1 MDNNLNALSDA
12 EKTRLLAEGV
22 MGWKAK
28 PKRSKY
34 ASWFD
39 GKVAKYPVSC
49 CDYWDPINNEA
60 HAAEVREAMRA
71 KGWNISQ
78 SYHPCGLNTTGI
90 FMMPDGPLYHANKGS
105 APETLCHAAL
115 LALGLAKEEEL

>member
-1 MDNNLNALSDA
+1 MKLTN
-12 EKTRLLAEGV
+12 EQKTRLLAEVV
-22 MGWKAK
+22 MGWKFAK
-28 PKRSKY
+28 GDKNHLDAWKT
-34 ASWFD
+34 ASGYIRTDVW
-39 GKVAKYPVSC
+39 KPLT
-49 CDYWDPINNEA
+49 NES

-105 APETLCHAAL
+105 ASETICHAAL
-115 LALGLAKEEEL
+115 LALGLAGEEEL

>member
-1 MDNNLNALSDA
+1 MQSDAVKLTDA

-22 MGWKAK
+22 MGWTHS
-28 PKRSKY
+28 PETEITHS
-34 ASWFD
+34 
-39 GKVAKYPVSC
+39 
-49 CDYWDPINNEA
+49 YWDGPRGFVHLTSCWQPLTTEA

-105 APETLCHAAL
+105 AAETLCHAAL
-115 LALGLAKEEEL
+115 LALELAKEEDL